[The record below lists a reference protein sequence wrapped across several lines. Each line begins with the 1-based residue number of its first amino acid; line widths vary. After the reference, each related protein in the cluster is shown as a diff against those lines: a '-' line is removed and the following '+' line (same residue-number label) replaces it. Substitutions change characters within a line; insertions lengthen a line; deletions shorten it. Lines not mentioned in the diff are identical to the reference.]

1 MLVKT
6 FFVRNYNHNEG
17 DRRHA
22 AEKFGLTPNDGDDN
36 RLETMD
42 GRVGTD
48 GTAVTGGYH
57 KEPLDTTPSEN

>member
-36 RLETMD
+36 RLKTMD

-48 GTAVTGGYH
+48 GAAVTPGH
-57 KEPLDTTPSEN
+57 QEEQLDTTASEN